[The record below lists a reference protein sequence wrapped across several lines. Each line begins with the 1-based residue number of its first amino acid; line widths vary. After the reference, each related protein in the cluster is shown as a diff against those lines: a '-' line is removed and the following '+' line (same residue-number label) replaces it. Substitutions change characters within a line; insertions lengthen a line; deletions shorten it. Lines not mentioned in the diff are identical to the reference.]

1 MRIEL
6 LESSTPIYV
15 NPTQI
20 VCVFQ
25 DAGDHPHIVLG
36 NGGRYTIKQESY
48 DRIVSWLEHRD
59 G

>member
-6 LESSTPIYV
+6 LESSTPVYV
-15 NPTQI
+15 NPIQI

-25 DAGDHPHIVLG
+25 DPGGYPYIVLG
-36 NGGRYTIKQESY
+36 NGGRYTVKQESY
-48 DRIVSWLEHRD
+48 DRIVAWIERHD